1 MRMAAPSAGA
11 SGASPGGTSPSG
23 MTGFTRLLV
32 NASSMT
38 VGLSGA
44 VYAFMKYLMAGD
56 EPFSAFHHPLQPWM
70 LDLHVISSPLLVF
83 TVGMIAREHILAQL
97 QKGPGR
103 RGRGTGV
110 MAVACLLPMIAT
122 GYLIQVFVD
131 ERALLICIIVHL
143 VTSAVY
149 LAAFIAHLA
158 ISRKIAAL
166 RRTAQENGA
175 TTVWNG
181 QSAGSV

>member
-1 MRMAAPSAGA
+1 MAARGAEAG
-11 SGASPGGTSPSG
+11 GASPGGTSPNG

-44 VYAFMKYLMAGD
+44 VYGYMKYLMAGD
-56 EPFSAFHHPLQPWM
+56 DPFSAFHHPLQPWM

-83 TVGMIAREHILAQL
+83 ALGMIAREHILAQF

-131 ERALLICIIVHL
+131 EQARLICVIVHL
-143 VTSAVY
+143 ATSAIY
-149 LAAFIAHLA
+149 LAAFIAHLVIA
-158 ISRKIAAL
+158 RKIAAL

-181 QSAGSV
+181 QSAGSA